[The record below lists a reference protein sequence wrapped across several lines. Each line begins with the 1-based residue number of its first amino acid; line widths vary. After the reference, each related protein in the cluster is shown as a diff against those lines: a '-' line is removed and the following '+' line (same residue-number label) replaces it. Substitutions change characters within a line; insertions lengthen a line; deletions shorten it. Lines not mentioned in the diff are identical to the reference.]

1 MTVTGDRE
9 YTGRDLNGV
18 FPATGRRRPPRHG
31 YAPGSMLDRLRA
43 WLDRWG
49 TILPLLIA
57 EFIVWLGF
65 GGLLPIL
72 PIYFAE
78 QGVDLGTL
86 GLVIAAWPAA
96 RLVSEPVFG
105 WLADRTARVPLMVI
119 GLVATGVF
127 GALPLV
133 WTGPVAFFL
142 LRAGAGL
149 GAAIYD
155 PAARGF
161 LTDATPAHRRGEAFG
176 LYGAAQMGGLL
187 LGPTI
192 GALGAER
199 FGGIAFVFVFSAVAA
214 IIAAVAVALRV
225 REHGP
230 AHKAQPS
237 PSSDRMTMP
246 PDSPYVEGRAAAAL
260 AADHSTE
267 PATPTTPTR
276 LLNRGLIAAIIL
288 NAGGYYGGGTYEVI
302 WSLFLRG
309 LGADLALIGLTFAMF
324 GLPVLVLSPYAG
336 RLVDRRGSYAFIVIG
351 MILPAVTGILYTLM
365 WDPAL
370 AVPLILVE
378 ATGFAFLNPALY
390 AVVAANSPPGRS
402 STAQGLFGA
411 AGTLGFIVASVTTG
425 ILAEQSI
432 LLPFYSFSVVMIVT
446 LVVATIVGGSRLRGG
461 ETRTAPDR
469 APQELTA
476 ERL

>member
-1 MTVTGDRE
+1 
-9 YTGRDLNGV
+9 
-18 FPATGRRRPPRHG
+18 
-31 YAPGSMLDRLRA
+31 MLDRLRA
-43 WLDRWG
+43 WFDRWG
-49 TILPLLIA
+49 AILPLLIA

-96 RLVSEPVFG
+96 RLVSEPIFG

-133 WTGPVAFFL
+133 WTGPLAFFL

-161 LTDATPAHRRGEAFG
+161 LTDATPADRRGEAFG

-214 IIAAVAVALRV
+214 IIAAVAIALRV

-230 AHKAQPS
+230 AHKADAS
-237 PSSDRMTMP
+237 PSADRMTMP

-260 AADHSTE
+260 AAEQRVADDTGAVT
-267 PATPTTPTR
+267 PATPTR
-276 LLNRGLIAAIIL
+276 LFNRGLIAAIIL
-288 NAGGYYGGGTYEVI
+288 NVGGYYGGGTYEVI

-324 GLPVLVLSPYAG
+324 GLPVLVLSPFAG

-365 WDPAL
+365 RDPAF

-390 AVVAANSPPGRS
+390 AVVAANSPAGRS

-411 AGTLGFIVASVTTG
+411 AGTLGFIIASVTTG
-425 ILAEQSI
+425 ILAERSI

-446 LVVATIVGGSRLRGG
+446 LVLATIVGGGRLRG
-461 ETRTAPDR
+461 RTMGPAPDR